1 VAAACEAAK
10 SAGAKMVMPLPVS
23 APFHCSLMKP
33 AALRLAPELQAVHPG
48 KFAFP
53 VIANVTAEAYPHG
66 EGVAETLLR
75 QIVSPV
81 RWEDCVRRMRAM
93 GVTSFLEVGPGKVLS
108 GLVRRIERD
117 VRVAVF
123 CAPADLPAVRSLSG

>member
-1 VAAACEAAK
+1 
-10 SAGAKMVMPLPVS
+10 MPLPVS

-33 AALRLAPELQAVHPG
+33 AAERLSPQLRAAGPG
-48 KFAFP
+48 KFSYP
-53 VIANVTAEAYPHG
+53 VIANVTADAYPQ
-66 EGVAETLLR
+66 EEKVAESLIR

-81 RWEDCVRRMRAM
+81 RWEECIRRMRKM

-117 VRVAVF
+117 VPAAGF
-123 CAPADLPAVRSLSG
+123 CAPSDLPAVRALVA